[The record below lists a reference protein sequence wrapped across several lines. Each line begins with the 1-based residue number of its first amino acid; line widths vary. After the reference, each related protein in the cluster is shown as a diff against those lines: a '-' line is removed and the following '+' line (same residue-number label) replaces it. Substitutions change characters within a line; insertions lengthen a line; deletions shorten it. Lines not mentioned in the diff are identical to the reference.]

1 MLKSLFI
8 SSFVIIDQ
16 TQVDFE
22 EGMTALTGETGAG
35 KSIIINALEQLCGA
49 RASSS
54 LVRKGCKKAVIEGVF
69 DMNDHIERIL
79 DELNIACD
87 DDLIITKEIMD
98 NGRSTIKINYRT
110 VTNSA
115 LKQIAPCLLDIHS
128 QYQTQEIFNVKNH
141 LKILQSFMN
150 HQDDALLS
158 EYQKYYFEYKKI
170 SQKIKKLEHC
180 EITVSESSTGL
191 WEIKPNKTPLKD
203 FEYTDEII
211 DSLED
216 ELRMMKNYESMHG
229 YMTAFNEA
237 MSERQGA
244 LSQINDALGAL
255 GHMSD
260 SETFSSLYDEFYNEY
275 YSMQDIVDRI
285 ETAFDS
291 IDFDEYRF
299 NELQEELFTIHR
311 LQRKYGYSCDDIY
324 QAQTELKEKLDA
336 SLNRE
341 DVLADLNKQ
350 KDQSYKLAYQV
361 AEKLTALR
369 EEQGNIFVDALEKEL
384 QDLYL
389 PNAKLKI
396 DIKECNLNDT
406 GKDDITFMVSM
417 NKGQAFT
424 PLNET
429 ASGGEIS
436 RLMLAIKTITMS
448 KTDINTLVFD
458 EIDTGVSGKVADAIG
473 QKMHSIALNNQVLC
487 ITHLPQVAIHADHHY
502 AIKKQTQD
510 EETYSSLAV
519 LDEDERIEEIAKMLS
534 GDVIT
539 PEAIENAKRLLQ
551 G

>member
-16 TQVDFE
+16 TTVDFD

-54 LVRKGCKKAVIEGVF
+54 LVRKGSKKAVIEGVF
-69 DMNDHIERIL
+69 DMNDSIQKIL
-79 DELNIACD
+79 DELNIDGD
-87 DDLIITKEIMD
+87 DDLIITKEILD

-115 LKQIAPCLLDIHS
+115 LKQVAPYLLDIHS

-150 HQDDALLS
+150 HQDDSLLS
-158 EYQKYYFEYKKI
+158 EYHKHYFEYKKI
-170 SQKIKKLEHC
+170 SQKIKKLEQ
-180 EITVSESSTGL
+180 EDLSDERIEYYQKQYD
-191 WEIKPNKTPLKD
+191 ELKD

-211 DSLED
+211 DQLEE
-216 ELRMMKNYESMHG
+216 ELRMMKNYESMHK
-229 YMTAFNEA
+229 YMTDFNGA
-237 MSERQGA
+237 MSDKQGA
-244 LSQINDALGAL
+244 LNQINDALSAL
-255 GHMSD
+255 GHMNDTES
-260 SETFSSLYDEFYNEY
+260 FSALYDEFYNQY

-311 LQRKYGYSCDDIY
+311 LQRKYGYSVDDIY

-336 SLNRE
+336 ALNRE

-350 KDQSYKLAYQV
+350 KDQAYHEAYQI
-361 AEKLTALR
+361 ASKLTSLR
-369 EEQGNIFVDALEKEL
+369 EEQGLIFVDALEKEL
-384 QDLYL
+384 KDLYL
-389 PNAKLKI
+389 PDAKLKV
-396 DIKECNLNDT
+396 DIKECSLSDT
-406 GKDDITFMVSM
+406 GKDDITFMASM

-436 RLMLAIKTITMS
+436 RLMLAIKTITMNQNQM
-448 KTDINTLVFD
+448 NTLVFD

-473 QKMHSIALNNQVLC
+473 LKMHSISLNNQVLC

-502 AIKKQTQD
+502 AIKKLSHD
-510 EETYSSLAV
+510 EETYSTLAV
-519 LDEDERIEEIAKMLS
+519 LSEDERIEEIAKMLS
-534 GDVIT
+534 GDVVT
-539 PEAIENAKRLLQ
+539 AEAIDNAKRLLH

>member
-16 TQVDFE
+16 TTVDFD

-54 LVRKGCKKAVIEGVF
+54 LVRKGSKKAVIEGVF
-69 DMNDHIERIL
+69 DMNDSIQKIL
-79 DELNIACD
+79 DELNIDGD
-87 DDLIITKEIMD
+87 DDLIITKEILD

-115 LKQIAPCLLDIHS
+115 LKQVAPYLLDIHS

-150 HQDDALLS
+150 HQDDSLLS
-158 EYQKYYFEYKKI
+158 EYHKHYFEYKKI
-170 SQKIKKLEHC
+170 SQKIKKLEQ
-180 EITVSESSTGL
+180 EDLSDERIEYYQKQYD
-191 WEIKPNKTPLKD
+191 ELKD

-211 DSLED
+211 DQLEE
-216 ELRMMKNYESMHG
+216 ELRMMKNYESMHK
-229 YMTAFNEA
+229 YMTDFNEA
-237 MSERQGA
+237 MSDKQGA
-244 LSQINDALGAL
+244 LNQINDALSAL
-255 GHMSD
+255 GHMNDTES
-260 SETFSSLYDEFYNEY
+260 FSALYDEFYNQY

-285 ETAFDS
+285 GTAFDS

-311 LQRKYGYSCDDIY
+311 LQRKYGYSVDDIY

-336 SLNRE
+336 ALNRE

-350 KDQSYKLAYQV
+350 KDQAYHEAYQI
-361 AEKLTALR
+361 ASKLTSLR
-369 EEQGNIFVDALEKEL
+369 EEQGLIFVDTLEKEL
-384 QDLYL
+384 KDLYL
-389 PNAKLKI
+389 PDAKLKV
-396 DIKECNLNDT
+396 DIKECSLSDT

-436 RLMLAIKTITMS
+436 RLMLGIKTITMNQNQM
-448 KTDINTLVFD
+448 NTLVFD

-473 QKMHSIALNNQVLC
+473 LKMHSISLNNQVLC

-502 AIKKQTQD
+502 AIKKSSHD
-510 EETYSSLAV
+510 EETYSTLAV
-519 LDEDERIEEIAKMLS
+519 LSEDERIEEIAKMLS
-534 GDVIT
+534 GDVVT
-539 PEAIENAKRLLQ
+539 AEAIDNAKRLLH

>member
-16 TQVDFE
+16 TTVDFD

-54 LVRKGCKKAVIEGVF
+54 LVRKGSKKAVIEGVF
-69 DMNDHIERIL
+69 DMNDSIQKLL
-79 DELNIACD
+79 DELNIDGD
-87 DDLIITKEIMD
+87 DDLIITKEILD

-115 LKQIAPCLLDIHS
+115 LKQVAPYLLDIHS

-150 HQDDALLS
+150 HQDDSLLS
-158 EYQKYYFEYKKI
+158 EYHKHYFEYKKI
-170 SQKIKKLEHC
+170 SQKIKKLEQ
-180 EITVSESSTGL
+180 EDLSDERIEYYQKQYD
-191 WEIKPNKTPLKD
+191 ELKD

-211 DSLED
+211 DQLEE
-216 ELRMMKNYESMHG
+216 ELRMMKNYESMHK
-229 YMTAFNEA
+229 YMTDFNEA
-237 MSERQGA
+237 MSDKQGA
-244 LSQINDALGAL
+244 LNQINDALSAL
-255 GHMSD
+255 GHMNDTES
-260 SETFSSLYDEFYNEY
+260 FSALYDEFYNQY

-311 LQRKYGYSCDDIY
+311 LQRKYGYSVDDIY

-336 SLNRE
+336 ALNRE

-350 KDQSYKLAYQV
+350 KDQAYHEAYQI
-361 AEKLTALR
+361 ASKLTSLR
-369 EEQGNIFVDALEKEL
+369 EEQGLIFVDTLEKEL
-384 QDLYL
+384 KDLYL
-389 PNAKLKI
+389 PDAKLKV
-396 DIKECNLNDT
+396 DIKGCSLNDT

-436 RLMLAIKTITMS
+436 RLMLAIKTITMNQNQM
-448 KTDINTLVFD
+448 NTLVFD

-473 QKMHSIALNNQVLC
+473 LKMHSISLNNQVLC

-502 AIKKQTQD
+502 AIKKSSHD
-510 EETYSSLAV
+510 EETYSTLAV
-519 LDEDERIEEIAKMLS
+519 LSEDERIEEIAKMLS
-534 GDVIT
+534 GDVVT
-539 PEAIENAKRLLQ
+539 AEAIDNAKRLLH

>member
-16 TQVDFE
+16 TTVDFD

-54 LVRKGCKKAVIEGVF
+54 LVRKGSKKAVIEGVF
-69 DMNDHIERIL
+69 DMNDSIQKTL
-79 DELNIACD
+79 DELNIDGD
-87 DDLIITKEIMD
+87 DDLIITKEILD

-110 VTNSA
+110 VTNGA
-115 LKQIAPCLLDIHS
+115 LKQVAPYLLDIHS

-150 HQDDALLS
+150 HQDDSLLS
-158 EYQKYYFEYKKI
+158 EYHKHYFEYKKI
-170 SQKIKKLEHC
+170 SQKIKKLEQ
-180 EITVSESSTGL
+180 EDLSDERIEYYQNQYD
-191 WEIKPNKTPLKD
+191 ELKG

-211 DSLED
+211 DQLEE
-216 ELRMMKNYESMHG
+216 ELRMMKNYESMHK
-229 YMTAFNEA
+229 YMTEFDEA
-237 MSERQGA
+237 MSDKQGA
-244 LSQINDALGAL
+244 LNQINDALGAL

-260 SETFSSLYDEFYNEY
+260 TESFNELYDEFYNQY
-275 YSMQDIVDRI
+275 YSMQDLVDRV

-311 LQRKYGYSCDDIY
+311 LQRKYGYSVDDIY
-324 QAQTELKEKLDA
+324 QAQTELKEKLDSA
-336 SLNRE
+336 LNRE
-341 DVLADLNKQ
+341 DVLVDLNKQ
-350 KDQSYKLAYQV
+350 KDQAYKEAYQI
-361 AEKLTALR
+361 ASKLTSLR
-369 EEQGNIFVDALEKEL
+369 EEQGLIFVDTLEKEL
-384 QDLYL
+384 KDLYL
-389 PNAKLKI
+389 PDAKLKV
-396 DIKECNLNDT
+396 DIKECSLNDT

-436 RLMLAIKTITMS
+436 RLMLAIKTITINQNQM
-448 KTDINTLVFD
+448 NTLVFD

-473 QKMHSIALNNQVLC
+473 LKMHSISVNNQVLC

-502 AIKKQTQD
+502 AIKKSSHD
-510 EETYSSLAV
+510 EETYSTLAV
-519 LDEDERIEEIAKMLS
+519 LSEDERIEEIAKMLS
-534 GDVIT
+534 GDVVT
-539 PEAIENAKRLLQ
+539 AEAIDNAKRLLQ
-551 G
+551 R

>member
-16 TQVDFE
+16 TTVDFD

-54 LVRKGCKKAVIEGVF
+54 LVRKGSKKAVIEGVF
-69 DMNDHIERIL
+69 DMNDSIQKIL
-79 DELNIACD
+79 DELNIDGD
-87 DDLIITKEIMD
+87 DDLIITKEILE

-115 LKQIAPCLLDIHS
+115 LKQVAPYLLDIHS

-150 HQDDALLS
+150 HQDDSLLS
-158 EYQKYYFEYKKI
+158 EYHKHYFEYKKI
-170 SQKIKKLEHC
+170 SQKIKKLEQ
-180 EITVSESSTGL
+180 EDLSDERIEYYQKQYD
-191 WEIKPNKTPLKD
+191 ELKD

-211 DSLED
+211 DQLEE
-216 ELRMMKNYESMHG
+216 ELRMMKNYESMHK
-229 YMTAFNEA
+229 YMTDFNGA
-237 MSERQGA
+237 MSDKQGA
-244 LSQINDALGAL
+244 LNQINDALSAL
-255 GHMSD
+255 GHMNDTES
-260 SETFSSLYDEFYNEY
+260 FSALYDEFYNQY

-311 LQRKYGYSCDDIY
+311 LQRKYGYSVDDIY

-336 SLNRE
+336 ALNRE

-350 KDQSYKLAYQV
+350 KDQAYHEAYQI
-361 AEKLTALR
+361 ASKLTSLR
-369 EEQGNIFVDALEKEL
+369 EEQGLIFVDALEKEL
-384 QDLYL
+384 KDLYL
-389 PNAKLKI
+389 PDAKLKV
-396 DIKECNLNDT
+396 DIKECSLSDT

-436 RLMLAIKTITMS
+436 RLMLAIKTITMNQNQM
-448 KTDINTLVFD
+448 NTLVFD

-473 QKMHSIALNNQVLC
+473 LKMHSISLNNQVLC

-502 AIKKQTQD
+502 AIKKLSHD
-510 EETYSSLAV
+510 EETYSTLAV
-519 LDEDERIEEIAKMLS
+519 LSEDERIEEIAKMLS
-534 GDVIT
+534 GDVVT
-539 PEAIENAKRLLQ
+539 AEAIDNAKRLLH

>member
-16 TQVDFE
+16 TTVDFD

-54 LVRKGCKKAVIEGVF
+54 LVRKGSKKAVIEGVF
-69 DMNDHIERIL
+69 DMNDSIQKIL
-79 DELNIACD
+79 DELNIDGD
-87 DDLIITKEIMD
+87 DDLIITKEILD

-115 LKQIAPCLLDIHS
+115 LKQVAPYLLDIHS

-150 HQDDALLS
+150 HQDGSLLS
-158 EYQKYYFEYKKI
+158 EYHKHYFEYKKI
-170 SQKIKKLEHC
+170 SQKIKKLEQ
-180 EITVSESSTGL
+180 EDLSDERIEYYQKQYD
-191 WEIKPNKTPLKD
+191 ELKD

-211 DSLED
+211 DQLEE
-216 ELRMMKNYESMHG
+216 ELRMMKNYESMHK
-229 YMTAFNEA
+229 YMTDFNEA
-237 MSERQGA
+237 MSNKQGA
-244 LSQINDALGAL
+244 LNQINDALSAL
-255 GHMSD
+255 GHMNDTES
-260 SETFSSLYDEFYNEY
+260 FSALYDEFYNQY

-311 LQRKYGYSCDDIY
+311 LQRKYGYSVDDIY

-336 SLNRE
+336 ALNRE

-350 KDQSYKLAYQV
+350 KDQAYHEAYQI
-361 AEKLTALR
+361 ASKLTSLR
-369 EEQGNIFVDALEKEL
+369 EEQGLIFVDTLEKEL
-384 QDLYL
+384 KDLYL
-389 PNAKLKI
+389 PDAKLKV
-396 DIKECNLNDT
+396 DIQECSLSDT

-436 RLMLAIKTITMS
+436 RLMLAIKTITMNQNQM
-448 KTDINTLVFD
+448 NTLVFD

-473 QKMHSIALNNQVLC
+473 LKMHSISLNNQVLC

-502 AIKKQTQD
+502 AIKKSSHD
-510 EETYSSLAV
+510 EETYSTLAV
-519 LDEDERIEEIAKMLS
+519 LSEDERIEEIAKMLS
-534 GDVIT
+534 GDVVT
-539 PEAIENAKRLLQ
+539 AEAIDNAKRLLH

>member
-16 TQVDFE
+16 TTVDFD

-54 LVRKGCKKAVIEGVF
+54 LVRKGSKKAVIEGVF
-69 DMNDHIERIL
+69 DMNDSIQKIL
-79 DELNIACD
+79 DELNIDGD
-87 DDLIITKEIMD
+87 DDLIITKEILD

-115 LKQIAPCLLDIHS
+115 LKQVAPYLLDIHS

-150 HQDDALLS
+150 HQDDSLLS
-158 EYQKYYFEYKKI
+158 KYHNYYFEYKKI
-170 SQKIKKLEHC
+170 SQKLRKLEQ
-180 EITVSESSTGL
+180 EDLSDERIEYYQKQYD
-191 WEIKPNKTPLKD
+191 ELKD

-211 DSLED
+211 DQLEE
-216 ELRMMKNYESMHG
+216 ELRMMKNYESMHK
-229 YMTAFNEA
+229 YMTEFDEA
-237 MSERQGA
+237 MSDKQGA
-244 LSQINDALGAL
+244 LNQINDALGAL
-255 GHMSD
+255 GHMSNTE
-260 SETFSSLYDEFYNEY
+260 SFNELYDEFYNQY
-275 YSMQDIVDRI
+275 YSMQDLVDRI

-311 LQRKYGYSCDDIY
+311 LQRKYGYSVDDIY

-336 SLNRE
+336 ALNRE

-350 KDQSYKLAYQV
+350 KDQAYHEAYQI
-361 AEKLTALR
+361 ASKLTSLR
-369 EEQGNIFVDALEKEL
+369 EEQGLIFVDTLEKEL
-384 QDLYL
+384 KDLYL
-389 PNAKLKI
+389 PDAKLKV
-396 DIKECNLNDT
+396 DIKECSLSDT

-436 RLMLAIKTITMS
+436 RLMLAIKTITMNQNHM
-448 KTDINTLVFD
+448 NTVVFD

-473 QKMHSIALNNQVLC
+473 LKMHSISLNNQVLC

-502 AIKKQTQD
+502 AIKKSSHD
-510 EETYSSLAV
+510 EETYSTLAV
-519 LDEDERIEEIAKMLS
+519 LNEDERIEEIAKMLS

-539 PEAIENAKRLLQ
+539 PEAIDNAKRLLQ

>member
-16 TQVDFE
+16 TTVDFD

-54 LVRKGCKKAVIEGVF
+54 LVRKGSKKAVIEGVF
-69 DMNDHIERIL
+69 DMNDSIQKVL
-79 DELNIACD
+79 DELNIDGD
-87 DDLIITKEIMD
+87 DDLIITKEILD

-115 LKQIAPCLLDIHS
+115 LKQVAPYLLDIHS

-150 HQDDALLS
+150 HQDDSLLS
-158 EYQKYYFEYKKI
+158 EYHKHYFEYKKI
-170 SQKIKKLEHC
+170 SQKIKKLEQ
-180 EITVSESSTGL
+180 EDLSDERIEYYQKQYD
-191 WEIKPNKTPLKD
+191 ELKD

-211 DSLED
+211 DQLEE
-216 ELRMMKNYESMHG
+216 ELRMMKNYESMHK
-229 YMTAFNEA
+229 YMTDFNEA
-237 MSERQGA
+237 MSDKQGA
-244 LSQINDALGAL
+244 LNQINDALSAL
-255 GHMSD
+255 GHMNDTES
-260 SETFSSLYDEFYNEY
+260 FSALYDEFYNQY

-285 ETAFDS
+285 GTAFDS

-311 LQRKYGYSCDDIY
+311 LQRKYGYSVDDIY

-336 SLNRE
+336 ALNRE

-350 KDQSYKLAYQV
+350 KDQAYHEAYQI
-361 AEKLTALR
+361 ASKLTSLR
-369 EEQGNIFVDALEKEL
+369 EEQGLIFVDTLEKEL
-384 QDLYL
+384 KDLYL
-389 PNAKLKI
+389 PDAKLKV
-396 DIKECNLNDT
+396 DIKECSLSDT
-406 GKDDITFMVSM
+406 GKDDMTFMVSM

-436 RLMLAIKTITMS
+436 RLMLAIKTITMNQNQM
-448 KTDINTLVFD
+448 NTLVFD

-473 QKMHSIALNNQVLC
+473 LKMHSISLNNQVLC

-502 AIKKQTQD
+502 AIKKSSHD
-510 EETYSSLAV
+510 EETYSTLAV
-519 LDEDERIEEIAKMLS
+519 LSEDERIEEIAKMLS
-534 GDVIT
+534 GDVVT
-539 PEAIENAKRLLQ
+539 AEAIDNAKRLLH

>member
-16 TQVDFE
+16 TTVDFD

-54 LVRKGCKKAVIEGVF
+54 LVRKGSKKAVIEGVF
-69 DMNDHIERIL
+69 DMNDSIQKIL
-79 DELNIACD
+79 DELNIDGD
-87 DDLIITKEIMD
+87 DDLIITKEILD

-115 LKQIAPCLLDIHS
+115 LKQVAPYLLDIHS

-150 HQDDALLS
+150 HQDDSLIS
-158 EYQKYYFEYKKI
+158 EYHKHYFEYKKI
-170 SQKIKKLEHC
+170 SQKIKKLEQ
-180 EITVSESSTGL
+180 EDLSDERIEYYQKQYD
-191 WEIKPNKTPLKD
+191 ELKD

-211 DSLED
+211 DQLEE
-216 ELRMMKNYESMHG
+216 ELRMMKNYESMHK
-229 YMTAFNEA
+229 YMTDFNEA
-237 MSERQGA
+237 MSDKQGA
-244 LSQINDALGAL
+244 LNQINDALSAL
-255 GHMSD
+255 GHMNDTES
-260 SETFSSLYDEFYNEY
+260 FSALYDEFYNQY

-285 ETAFDS
+285 GTAFDS

-311 LQRKYGYSCDDIY
+311 LQRKYGYSVDDIY

-336 SLNRE
+336 ALNRE

-350 KDQSYKLAYQV
+350 KDQAYHEAYQI
-361 AEKLTALR
+361 ASKLTSLR
-369 EEQGNIFVDALEKEL
+369 EEQGLIFVDTLEKEL
-384 QDLYL
+384 KDLYL
-389 PNAKLKI
+389 PDAKLKV
-396 DIKECNLNDT
+396 DIKECSLSDT

-436 RLMLAIKTITMS
+436 RLMLAIKTITMNQNQM
-448 KTDINTLVFD
+448 NTLVFD

-473 QKMHSIALNNQVLC
+473 LKMHSISLNNQVLC

-502 AIKKQTQD
+502 AIKKSSHD
-510 EETYSSLAV
+510 EETYSTLAV
-519 LDEDERIEEIAKMLS
+519 LSEDERIEEIAKMLS
-534 GDVIT
+534 GDVVT
-539 PEAIENAKRLLQ
+539 AEAIDNAKRLLH

>member
-16 TQVDFE
+16 TTVDFD

-54 LVRKGCKKAVIEGVF
+54 LVRKGSKKAVIEGVF
-69 DMNDHIERIL
+69 DMNDSIQKIL
-79 DELNIACD
+79 DELNIDGD
-87 DDLIITKEIMD
+87 DDLIITKEILD

-115 LKQIAPCLLDIHS
+115 LKQVAPYLLDIHS

-150 HQDDALLS
+150 HQDDSLLS
-158 EYQKYYFEYKKI
+158 EYHKHYFEYKKI
-170 SQKIKKLEHC
+170 SQKIKKLEQ
-180 EITVSESSTGL
+180 EDLSDERIEYYQKQYD
-191 WEIKPNKTPLKD
+191 ELKD

-211 DSLED
+211 DQLEE
-216 ELRMMKNYESMHG
+216 ELRMMKNYESMHK
-229 YMTAFNEA
+229 YMTDFNGA
-237 MSERQGA
+237 MSDKQGA
-244 LSQINDALGAL
+244 LNQINDALSAL
-255 GHMSD
+255 GHMNDTES
-260 SETFSSLYDEFYNEY
+260 FSALYDEFYNQY

-285 ETAFDS
+285 ETDFDS

-311 LQRKYGYSCDDIY
+311 LQRKYGYSVDDIY

-336 SLNRE
+336 ALNRE

-350 KDQSYKLAYQV
+350 KDQAYHEAYQI
-361 AEKLTALR
+361 ASKLTSLR
-369 EEQGNIFVDALEKEL
+369 EEQGLIFVDALEKEL
-384 QDLYL
+384 KDLYL
-389 PNAKLKI
+389 PDAKLKV
-396 DIKECNLNDT
+396 DIKECSLSDT

-436 RLMLAIKTITMS
+436 RLMLAIKTITMNQNQM
-448 KTDINTLVFD
+448 NTLVFD

-473 QKMHSIALNNQVLC
+473 LKMHSISLNNQVLC

-502 AIKKQTQD
+502 AIKKLSHD
-510 EETYSSLAV
+510 EETYSTLAV
-519 LDEDERIEEIAKMLS
+519 LSEDERIEEIAKMLS
-534 GDVIT
+534 GDVVT
-539 PEAIENAKRLLQ
+539 AEAIDNAKRLLH

>member
-16 TQVDFE
+16 TTVDFD

-35 KSIIINALEQLCGA
+35 KSIIINVLEQLCGA

-54 LVRKGCKKAVIEGVF
+54 LVRKGSKKAVIEGVF
-69 DMNDHIERIL
+69 DMNDSIQKIL
-79 DELNIACD
+79 DELNIDGD
-87 DDLIITKEIMD
+87 DDLIITKEILD

-115 LKQIAPCLLDIHS
+115 LKQVAPYLLDIHS

-150 HQDDALLS
+150 HQDDSLLS
-158 EYQKYYFEYKKI
+158 EYHKHYFEYKKI
-170 SQKIKKLEHC
+170 SQKIKKLEQ
-180 EITVSESSTGL
+180 EDLSDERIEYYQKQYD
-191 WEIKPNKTPLKD
+191 ELKD

-211 DSLED
+211 DQLEE
-216 ELRMMKNYESMHG
+216 ELRMMKNYESMHK
-229 YMTAFNEA
+229 YMTDFNGA
-237 MSERQGA
+237 MSDKQGA
-244 LSQINDALGAL
+244 LNQINDALSAL
-255 GHMSD
+255 GHMNDTES
-260 SETFSSLYDEFYNEY
+260 FSALYDEFYNQY

-311 LQRKYGYSCDDIY
+311 LQRKYGYSVDDIY

-336 SLNRE
+336 ALNRE

-350 KDQSYKLAYQV
+350 KDQAYHEAYQI
-361 AEKLTALR
+361 ASKLTSLR
-369 EEQGNIFVDALEKEL
+369 EEQGLIFVDALEKEL
-384 QDLYL
+384 KDLYL
-389 PNAKLKI
+389 PDAKLKV
-396 DIKECNLNDT
+396 DIKECSLSDT

-436 RLMLAIKTITMS
+436 RLMLAIKTITMNQNQM
-448 KTDINTLVFD
+448 NTLVFD

-473 QKMHSIALNNQVLC
+473 LKMHSISLNNQVLC

-502 AIKKQTQD
+502 AIKKLSHD
-510 EETYSSLAV
+510 EETYSTLAV
-519 LDEDERIEEIAKMLS
+519 LSEDERIEEIAKMLS
-534 GDVIT
+534 GDVVT
-539 PEAIENAKRLLQ
+539 AEAIDNAKRLLH

>member
-16 TQVDFE
+16 TTVDFD

-54 LVRKGCKKAVIEGVF
+54 LVRKGSKKAVIEGVF
-69 DMNDHIERIL
+69 DMNDSIQKIL
-79 DELNIACD
+79 DELNIDGD
-87 DDLIITKEIMD
+87 DDLIITKEILD

-115 LKQIAPCLLDIHS
+115 LKQVAPYLLDIHS

-150 HQDDALLS
+150 HQDDSLLS
-158 EYQKYYFEYKKI
+158 EYHKHYFEYKKI
-170 SQKIKKLEHC
+170 SQKIKKLEQ
-180 EITVSESSTGL
+180 EDLSDERIEYYQKQYD
-191 WEIKPNKTPLKD
+191 ELKD

-211 DSLED
+211 DQLEE
-216 ELRMMKNYESMHG
+216 ELRMMKNYESMHK
-229 YMTAFNEA
+229 YMTDFNGA
-237 MSERQGA
+237 MSDKQGA
-244 LSQINDALGAL
+244 LNQINDALSAL
-255 GHMSD
+255 GHMNDTES
-260 SETFSSLYDEFYNEY
+260 FSALYDEFYNQY

-311 LQRKYGYSCDDIY
+311 LQRKYGYSVDDIY

-336 SLNRE
+336 ALNRE

-350 KDQSYKLAYQV
+350 KDQAYHEAYQI
-361 AEKLTALR
+361 ASKLTSLR
-369 EEQGNIFVDALEKEL
+369 EEQGLIFVDALEKEL
-384 QDLYL
+384 KDLYL
-389 PNAKLKI
+389 PDAKLKV
-396 DIKECNLNDT
+396 DIKECSLNDT

-436 RLMLAIKTITMS
+436 RLMLAIKTITMNQNQM
-448 KTDINTLVFD
+448 NTLVFD

-473 QKMHSIALNNQVLC
+473 LKMHSISLNNQVLC

-502 AIKKQTQD
+502 AIKKLSHD
-510 EETYSSLAV
+510 EETYSTLAV
-519 LDEDERIEEIAKMLS
+519 LSEDERIEEIAKMLS
-534 GDVIT
+534 GDVVT
-539 PEAIENAKRLLQ
+539 AEAIDNAKRLLH

>member
-16 TQVDFE
+16 TTVDFD

-54 LVRKGCKKAVIEGVF
+54 LVRKGSKKAVIEGVF
-69 DMNDHIERIL
+69 DMNDSIQKIL
-79 DELNIACD
+79 DELNIDGD
-87 DDLIITKEIMD
+87 DDLIITKEILD

-115 LKQIAPCLLDIHS
+115 LKQVAPYLLDIHS

-150 HQDDALLS
+150 HQDDSLLS
-158 EYQKYYFEYKKI
+158 EYHKHYFEYKKI
-170 SQKIKKLEHC
+170 SQKIKKLEQ
-180 EITVSESSTGL
+180 EDLSDERIEYYQKQYD
-191 WEIKPNKTPLKD
+191 ELKD

-211 DSLED
+211 DQLEE
-216 ELRMMKNYESMHG
+216 ELRMMKNYESMHK
-229 YMTAFNEA
+229 YMTDFNGA
-237 MSERQGA
+237 MSDKQGA
-244 LSQINDALGAL
+244 LNQINDALSAL
-255 GHMSD
+255 GHMNDTES
-260 SETFSSLYDEFYNEY
+260 FSALYDEFYNQY

-311 LQRKYGYSCDDIY
+311 LQRKYGYSVDDIY

-336 SLNRE
+336 ALNRE

-350 KDQSYKLAYQV
+350 KDQAYHEAYQI
-361 AEKLTALR
+361 ASKLTSLR
-369 EEQGNIFVDALEKEL
+369 EEQGLIFVDALEKEL
-384 QDLYL
+384 KDLYL
-389 PNAKLKI
+389 PDAKLKV
-396 DIKECNLNDT
+396 DIKECSLSDT

-436 RLMLAIKTITMS
+436 RLMLAIKTITMNQNQM
-448 KTDINTLVFD
+448 NTFVFD

-473 QKMHSIALNNQVLC
+473 LKMHSISLNNQVLC

-502 AIKKQTQD
+502 AIKKLSHD
-510 EETYSSLAV
+510 EETYSTLAV
-519 LDEDERIEEIAKMLS
+519 LSEDERIEEIAKMLS
-534 GDVIT
+534 GDVVT
-539 PEAIENAKRLLQ
+539 AEAIDNAKRLLH

>member
-16 TQVDFE
+16 TTVDFD

-54 LVRKGCKKAVIEGVF
+54 LVRKGSKKAVIEGVF
-69 DMNDHIERIL
+69 DMNDSIQKIL
-79 DELNIACD
+79 DELNIDGD
-87 DDLIITKEIMD
+87 DDLIITKEILD

-115 LKQIAPCLLDIHS
+115 LKQEAPYLLDIHS

-150 HQDDALLS
+150 HQDDSLLS
-158 EYQKYYFEYKKI
+158 EYHKHYFEYKKI
-170 SQKIKKLEHC
+170 SQKIKKLEQ
-180 EITVSESSTGL
+180 EDLSDERIEYYQKQYD
-191 WEIKPNKTPLKD
+191 ELKD

-211 DSLED
+211 DQLEE
-216 ELRMMKNYESMHG
+216 ELRMMKNYESMHK
-229 YMTAFNEA
+229 YMTDFNEA
-237 MSERQGA
+237 MSDKQGA
-244 LSQINDALGAL
+244 LNQINDALSAL
-255 GHMSD
+255 GHMNDTES
-260 SETFSSLYDEFYNEY
+260 FSALYDEFYNQY

-285 ETAFDS
+285 GTAFDS

-311 LQRKYGYSCDDIY
+311 LQRKYGYSVDDIY

-336 SLNRE
+336 ALNRE

-350 KDQSYKLAYQV
+350 KDQAYHEAYQI
-361 AEKLTALR
+361 ASKLTSLR
-369 EEQGNIFVDALEKEL
+369 EEQGLIFVDTLEKEL
-384 QDLYL
+384 KDLYL
-389 PNAKLKI
+389 PDAKLKV
-396 DIKECNLNDT
+396 DIKECSLSDT

-436 RLMLAIKTITMS
+436 RLMLAIKTITMNQNQM
-448 KTDINTLVFD
+448 NTLVFD

-473 QKMHSIALNNQVLC
+473 LKMHSISLNNQVLC

-502 AIKKQTQD
+502 AIKKSSHD
-510 EETYSSLAV
+510 EETYSTLAV
-519 LDEDERIEEIAKMLS
+519 LSEDERIEEIAKMLS
-534 GDVIT
+534 GDVVT
-539 PEAIENAKRLLQ
+539 AEAIDNAKRLLH

>member
-16 TQVDFE
+16 TTVDFD

-54 LVRKGCKKAVIEGVF
+54 LVRKGSKKAVIEGVF
-69 DMNDHIERIL
+69 DMNDSIQKIL
-79 DELNIACD
+79 DELNIDGD
-87 DDLIITKEIMD
+87 DDLIITKEILD

-115 LKQIAPCLLDIHS
+115 LKQVAPYLLDIHS

-150 HQDDALLS
+150 HQDDSLLS
-158 EYQKYYFEYKKI
+158 EYHKHYFEYKKI
-170 SQKIKKLEHC
+170 SQKIKKLEQ
-180 EITVSESSTGL
+180 EDLSDERIEYYQKQYD
-191 WEIKPNKTPLKD
+191 ELKD

-211 DSLED
+211 DQLEE
-216 ELRMMKNYESMHG
+216 ELRMMKNYESMHK
-229 YMTAFNEA
+229 YMTDFNGA
-237 MSERQGA
+237 MSDKQGA
-244 LSQINDALGAL
+244 LNQINDALSAL
-255 GHMSD
+255 GHMNDTES
-260 SETFSSLYDEFYNEY
+260 FSALYDEFYNQY

-311 LQRKYGYSCDDIY
+311 LQRKYGYSVDDIY

-336 SLNRE
+336 ALNRE

-350 KDQSYKLAYQV
+350 KDQAYHEVYQI
-361 AEKLTALR
+361 ASKLTSLR
-369 EEQGNIFVDALEKEL
+369 EEQGLIFVDALEKEL
-384 QDLYL
+384 KDLYL
-389 PNAKLKI
+389 PDAKLKV
-396 DIKECNLNDT
+396 DIKECSLSDT

-436 RLMLAIKTITMS
+436 RLMLAIKTITMNQNQM
-448 KTDINTLVFD
+448 NTLVFD

-473 QKMHSIALNNQVLC
+473 LKMHSISLNNQVLC

-502 AIKKQTQD
+502 AIKKLSHD
-510 EETYSSLAV
+510 EETYSTLAV
-519 LDEDERIEEIAKMLS
+519 LSEDERIEEIAKMLS
-534 GDVIT
+534 GDVVT
-539 PEAIENAKRLLQ
+539 AEAIDNAKRLLH

>member
-8 SSFVIIDQ
+8 SSFVIVDQ
-16 TQVDFE
+16 TTVDFD

-54 LVRKGCKKAVIEGVF
+54 LVRKGSKKAVIEGVF
-69 DMNDHIERIL
+69 DLNDSIQKIL
-79 DELNIACD
+79 DELNIDGD
-87 DDLIITKEIMD
+87 DDLIITKEILD

-115 LKQIAPCLLDIHS
+115 LKQVAPYLLDIHS

-150 HQDDALLS
+150 HQDDSLLS
-158 EYQKYYFEYKKI
+158 EYHKHYFEYKKI
-170 SQKIKKLEHC
+170 SQKIKKLEQ
-180 EITVSESSTGL
+180 EDLSDERIEYYQKQYD
-191 WEIKPNKTPLKD
+191 ELKD

-211 DSLED
+211 DQLEE
-216 ELRMMKNYESMHG
+216 ELRMMKNYESMHK
-229 YMTAFNEA
+229 YMTDFNGA
-237 MSERQGA
+237 MSDKQGA
-244 LSQINDALGAL
+244 LNQINDALSAL
-255 GHMSD
+255 GHMNDTES
-260 SETFSSLYDEFYNEY
+260 FSALYDEFYNQY

-311 LQRKYGYSCDDIY
+311 LQRKYGYSVDDIY

-336 SLNRE
+336 ALNRE

-350 KDQSYKLAYQV
+350 KDQAYHEAYQI
-361 AEKLTALR
+361 ASKLTSLR
-369 EEQGNIFVDALEKEL
+369 EEQGLIFVDALEKEL
-384 QDLYL
+384 KDLYL
-389 PNAKLKI
+389 PDAKLKV
-396 DIKECNLNDT
+396 DIKECSLSDT

-436 RLMLAIKTITMS
+436 RLMLAIKTITMNQNQM
-448 KTDINTLVFD
+448 NTLVFD

-473 QKMHSIALNNQVLC
+473 LKMHSISLNNQVLC

-502 AIKKQTQD
+502 AIKKLSHD
-510 EETYSSLAV
+510 EETYSTLAV
-519 LDEDERIEEIAKMLS
+519 LSEDERIEEIAKMLS
-534 GDVIT
+534 GDVVT
-539 PEAIENAKRLLQ
+539 AEAIDNAKRLLH

>member
-16 TQVDFE
+16 TTVDFD

-54 LVRKGCKKAVIEGVF
+54 LVRKGSKKAVIEGVF
-69 DMNDHIERIL
+69 DMNDSIQKIL
-79 DELNIACD
+79 DELNIDGD
-87 DDLIITKEIMD
+87 DDLIITKEILD

-115 LKQIAPCLLDIHS
+115 LKQVASYLLDIHS

-150 HQDDALLS
+150 HQDDSLLS
-158 EYQKYYFEYKKI
+158 EYHNYYFEYKKS
-170 SQKIKKLEHC
+170 SQKLRKLEQ
-180 EITVSESSTGL
+180 EDLSDERIEYYQKQYD
-191 WEIKPNKTPLKD
+191 ELKD

-211 DSLED
+211 DQLEE
-216 ELRMMKNYESMHG
+216 ELRMMKNYESMHK
-229 YMTAFNEA
+229 YMTEFDEA
-237 MSERQGA
+237 MSDKQGA
-244 LSQINDALGAL
+244 LNQINDALGAL
-255 GHMSD
+255 GHMSNTE
-260 SETFSSLYDEFYNEY
+260 SFNELYDEFYNQY
-275 YSMQDIVDRI
+275 YSMQDLVDRI

-311 LQRKYGYSCDDIY
+311 LQRKYGYSVDDIY

-336 SLNRE
+336 ALNRE

-350 KDQSYKLAYQV
+350 KDQAYHEAYQI
-361 AEKLTALR
+361 ASKLTSLR
-369 EEQGNIFVDALEKEL
+369 EEQGLIFVDTLEKEL
-384 QDLYL
+384 KDLYL
-389 PNAKLKI
+389 PDAKLKV
-396 DIKECNLNDT
+396 DIKECSLSDT

-436 RLMLAIKTITMS
+436 RLMLAIKTITMNQNHM
-448 KTDINTLVFD
+448 NTVVFD

-473 QKMHSIALNNQVLC
+473 LKMHSISLNNQVLC

-502 AIKKQTQD
+502 AIKKSSHD
-510 EETYSSLAV
+510 EETYSTLAV
-519 LDEDERIEEIAKMLS
+519 LNEDERIEEIAKMLS

-539 PEAIENAKRLLQ
+539 PEAIDNAKRLLQ

>member
-16 TQVDFE
+16 TTVDFD

-54 LVRKGCKKAVIEGVF
+54 LVRKGSKKAVIEGVF
-69 DMNDHIERIL
+69 DMNDSIQKIL
-79 DELNIACD
+79 DELNIDGD
-87 DDLIITKEIMD
+87 DDLIITKEILD

-115 LKQIAPCLLDIHS
+115 LKQVAPYLLDIHS

-150 HQDDALLS
+150 HQDDSLLS
-158 EYQKYYFEYKKI
+158 EYHKHYFEYKKI
-170 SQKIKKLEHC
+170 SQKIKKLEQ
-180 EITVSESSTGL
+180 EDLSDERIEYYQKQYD
-191 WEIKPNKTPLKD
+191 ELKD

-211 DSLED
+211 DQLEE
-216 ELRMMKNYESMHG
+216 ELRMMKNYESMHK
-229 YMTAFNEA
+229 YMTDFNEA
-237 MSERQGA
+237 MSDKQGA
-244 LSQINDALGAL
+244 LNQINDALSAL
-255 GHMSD
+255 GHMNDTES
-260 SETFSSLYDEFYNEY
+260 FSALYDEFYNQY

-285 ETAFDS
+285 GTAFDS

-311 LQRKYGYSCDDIY
+311 LQRKYGYSVDDIY

-336 SLNRE
+336 ALNRE

-350 KDQSYKLAYQV
+350 KDQAYHEAYQI
-361 AEKLTALR
+361 ASKLTSLR
-369 EEQGNIFVDALEKEL
+369 EEQGLIFVDTLEKEL
-384 QDLYL
+384 KDLYL
-389 PNAKLKI
+389 PDAKLKV
-396 DIKECNLNDT
+396 DIKECSLSDT

-436 RLMLAIKTITMS
+436 RLMLAIKIITMNQNQM
-448 KTDINTLVFD
+448 NTLVFD

-473 QKMHSIALNNQVLC
+473 LKMHSISLNNQVLC

-502 AIKKQTQD
+502 AIKKSSHD
-510 EETYSSLAV
+510 EETYSTLAV
-519 LDEDERIEEIAKMLS
+519 LSEDERIEEIAKMLS
-534 GDVIT
+534 GDVVT
-539 PEAIENAKRLLQ
+539 AEAIDNAKRLLH

>member
-16 TQVDFE
+16 TTVDFD

-54 LVRKGCKKAVIEGVF
+54 LVRKGSKKAVIEGVF
-69 DMNDHIERIL
+69 DMNDSIQKIL
-79 DELNIACD
+79 DELNIDGD
-87 DDLIITKEIMD
+87 DDLIITKEILD

-115 LKQIAPCLLDIHS
+115 LKQVAPYLLDIHS

-150 HQDDALLS
+150 HQDDSLLS
-158 EYQKYYFEYKKI
+158 EYHKHYFEYKKI
-170 SQKIKKLEHC
+170 SQKIKKLEQ
-180 EITVSESSTGL
+180 EDLSDERIEYYQKQYD
-191 WEIKPNKTPLKD
+191 ELKD

-211 DSLED
+211 DQLEE
-216 ELRMMKNYESMHG
+216 ELRMMKNYESMHK
-229 YMTAFNEA
+229 YMTDFNGA
-237 MSERQGA
+237 MSDKQGA
-244 LSQINDALGAL
+244 LNQINDALSAL
-255 GHMSD
+255 GHMNDTES
-260 SETFSSLYDEFYNEY
+260 FSALYDEFYNQY

-311 LQRKYGYSCDDIY
+311 LQRKYGYSVDDIY

-336 SLNRE
+336 ALNRE

-350 KDQSYKLAYQV
+350 KDQAYHEAYQI
-361 AEKLTALR
+361 ASKLTSLR
-369 EEQGNIFVDALEKEL
+369 EEQGLIFVDALEKEL
-384 QDLYL
+384 KDLYL
-389 PNAKLKI
+389 PDAKLKV
-396 DIKECNLNDT
+396 DIKECSLSDT

-436 RLMLAIKTITMS
+436 RLMLAVKTITMNQNQM
-448 KTDINTLVFD
+448 NTLVFD

-473 QKMHSIALNNQVLC
+473 LKMHSISLNNQVLC

-502 AIKKQTQD
+502 AIKKLSHD
-510 EETYSSLAV
+510 EETYSTLAV
-519 LDEDERIEEIAKMLS
+519 LSEDERIEEIAKMLS
-534 GDVIT
+534 GDVVT
-539 PEAIENAKRLLQ
+539 AEAIDNAKRLLH

>member
-16 TQVDFE
+16 TTVDFD

-54 LVRKGCKKAVIEGVF
+54 LVRKGSKKAVIEGVF
-69 DMNDHIERIL
+69 DMNDSIQKVL
-79 DELNIACD
+79 DELNIDGD
-87 DDLIITKEIMD
+87 DDLIITKEILD

-115 LKQIAPCLLDIHS
+115 LKQVAPYLLDIHS

-150 HQDDALLS
+150 HQDDSLLS
-158 EYQKYYFEYKKI
+158 EYHKHYFEYKKI
-170 SQKIKKLEHC
+170 SQKIKKLEQ
-180 EITVSESSTGL
+180 EDLSDERIEYYQKQYD
-191 WEIKPNKTPLKD
+191 ELKD

-211 DSLED
+211 DQLEE
-216 ELRMMKNYESMHG
+216 ELRMMKNYESMHK
-229 YMTAFNEA
+229 YMTDFNEA
-237 MSERQGA
+237 MSDKQGA
-244 LSQINDALGAL
+244 LNQINDALSAL
-255 GHMSD
+255 GHMNDTES
-260 SETFSSLYDEFYNEY
+260 FSALYDEFYNQY
-275 YSMQDIVDRI
+275 YSMQDIVDCI

-311 LQRKYGYSCDDIY
+311 LQRKYGYSVDDIY

-336 SLNRE
+336 TLNRE

-350 KDQSYKLAYQV
+350 KDQAYHEAYQI
-361 AEKLTALR
+361 ASKLTSLR
-369 EEQGNIFVDALEKEL
+369 EEQGLIFVDTLEKEL
-384 QDLYL
+384 KDLYL
-389 PNAKLKI
+389 PDAKLKV
-396 DIKECNLNDT
+396 DIKECSLSDT

-436 RLMLAIKTITMS
+436 RLMLAIKTITMNQNQM
-448 KTDINTLVFD
+448 NTLVFD

-473 QKMHSIALNNQVLC
+473 LKMHSISLNNQVLC

-502 AIKKQTQD
+502 AIKKSSHD
-510 EETYSSLAV
+510 EETYSTLAV
-519 LDEDERIEEIAKMLS
+519 LSEDERIEEIAKMLS
-534 GDVIT
+534 GDVVT
-539 PEAIENAKRLLQ
+539 AEAIDNAKRLLH

>member
-16 TQVDFE
+16 TTVDFD

-54 LVRKGCKKAVIEGVF
+54 LVRKGSKKAVIEGVF
-69 DMNDHIERIL
+69 DMNDSIQKVL
-79 DELNIACD
+79 DELNIDGD
-87 DDLIITKEIMD
+87 DDLIITKEILD

-115 LKQIAPCLLDIHS
+115 LKQVAPYLLDIHS

-150 HQDDALLS
+150 HQDDSLLS
-158 EYQKYYFEYKKI
+158 EYHKHYFEYKKI
-170 SQKIKKLEHC
+170 SQKIKKLEQ
-180 EITVSESSTGL
+180 EDLSDERIEYYQKQYD
-191 WEIKPNKTPLKD
+191 ELKD

-211 DSLED
+211 DQLEE
-216 ELRMMKNYESMHG
+216 ELRMMKNYESMLK
-229 YMTAFNEA
+229 YMTDFNEA
-237 MSERQGA
+237 MSDKQGA
-244 LSQINDALGAL
+244 LNQINDALSAL
-255 GHMSD
+255 GHMNDTES
-260 SETFSSLYDEFYNEY
+260 FSALYDEFYNQY

-311 LQRKYGYSCDDIY
+311 LQRKYGYSVDDIY

-336 SLNRE
+336 ALNRE

-350 KDQSYKLAYQV
+350 KDQAYHEAYQI
-361 AEKLTALR
+361 ASKLTSLR
-369 EEQGNIFVDALEKEL
+369 EEQGLIFVDTLEKEL
-384 QDLYL
+384 KDLYL
-389 PNAKLKI
+389 PDAKLKV
-396 DIKECNLNDT
+396 DIKECSLSDT

-436 RLMLAIKTITMS
+436 RLMLAIKTITMNQNQM
-448 KTDINTLVFD
+448 NTLVFD

-473 QKMHSIALNNQVLC
+473 LKMHSISLNNQVLC

-502 AIKKQTQD
+502 AIKKSSHD
-510 EETYSSLAV
+510 EETYSTLAV
-519 LDEDERIEEIAKMLS
+519 LSEDERIEEIAKMLS
-534 GDVIT
+534 GDVVT
-539 PEAIENAKRLLQ
+539 AEAIDNAKRLLH

>member
-16 TQVDFE
+16 TTVDFE

-54 LVRKGCKKAVIEGVF
+54 LVRKGSKKAVIEGVF
-69 DMNDHIERIL
+69 DMNDSIQTIL
-79 DELNIACD
+79 DELNIVAD
-87 DDLIITKEIMD
+87 DDLVITKEIMD

-115 LKQIAPCLLDIHS
+115 LKQVAPCLLDIHS

-150 HQDDALLS
+150 HQDDSLLS
-158 EYQKYYFEYKKI
+158 EYQKHYFEYKKI
-170 SQKIKKLEHC
+170 SQKIKKLEQ
-180 EITVSESSTGL
+180 EDLSDERIEFYQKQYD
-191 WEIKPNKTPLKD
+191 ELKD
-203 FEYTDEII
+203 FEYTDEMI
-211 DSLED
+211 DDLEE
-216 ELRMMKNYESMHG
+216 ELKMMKNYESMHG
-229 YMTAFNEA
+229 YMNTFNEA

-244 LSQINDALGAL
+244 LSQINEAIGAL

-260 SETFSSLYDEFYNEY
+260 NETFSSLYDEFYNQY
-275 YSMQDIVDRI
+275 YSMQDVVDRI

-311 LQRKYGYSCDDIY
+311 LQRKYGYSVDDIY
-324 QAQTELKEKLDA
+324 QAQTELKEKLEA

-341 DVLADLNKQ
+341 DVLAGLNKQ
-350 KDQSYKLAYQV
+350 KEESYQDAYKV
-361 AEKLTALR
+361 AQKLTALR
-369 EEQGNIFVDALEKEL
+369 EEQGLLFVETLEKEL
-384 QDLYL
+384 KDLYL
-389 PNAKLKI
+389 PDAKLKV
-396 DIKECNLNDT
+396 DIRECNLNDT

-436 RLMLAIKTITMS
+436 RLMLGIKTITMNQ
-448 KTDINTLVFD
+448 IQMNTLVFD

-473 QKMHSIALNNQVLC
+473 QKMHSISLNNQVLC

-502 AIKKQTQD
+502 AIKKSTKDD
-510 EETYSSLAV
+510 ETFSTLAV
-519 LDEDERIEEIAKMLS
+519 LSEDERIEEIAKMLS

-539 PEAIENAKRLLQ
+539 PEAIDNAKRLLQ

>member
-16 TQVDFE
+16 TTVDFD

-54 LVRKGCKKAVIEGVF
+54 LVRKGSKKAVIEGVF
-69 DMNDHIERIL
+69 DMNDSIQKIL
-79 DELNIACD
+79 DELNIDGD
-87 DDLIITKEIMD
+87 DDLIITKEILD

-115 LKQIAPCLLDIHS
+115 LKQVAPYLLDIHS

-150 HQDDALLS
+150 HQDGSLLS
-158 EYQKYYFEYKKI
+158 EYHKHYFEYKKI
-170 SQKIKKLEHC
+170 SQKIKKLEQ
-180 EITVSESSTGL
+180 EDLSDERIEYYQKQYD
-191 WEIKPNKTPLKD
+191 ELKD

-211 DSLED
+211 DQLEE
-216 ELRMMKNYESMHG
+216 ELRMMKNYESMHK
-229 YMTAFNEA
+229 YMTDFNEA
-237 MSERQGA
+237 MSDKQGA
-244 LSQINDALGAL
+244 LNQINDALSAL
-255 GHMSD
+255 GHMNDTES
-260 SETFSSLYDEFYNEY
+260 FSALYDEFYNQY

-311 LQRKYGYSCDDIY
+311 LQRKYGYSVDDIY

-336 SLNRE
+336 ALNRE

-350 KDQSYKLAYQV
+350 KDQAYHEAYQI
-361 AEKLTALR
+361 ASKLTSLR
-369 EEQGNIFVDALEKEL
+369 EEQGLIFVDTLEKQL
-384 QDLYL
+384 KDLYL
-389 PNAKLKI
+389 SDAKLKV
-396 DIKECNLNDT
+396 DIKECSLSDT

-436 RLMLAIKTITMS
+436 RLMLGIKTITMNQNQM
-448 KTDINTLVFD
+448 NTLVFD

-473 QKMHSIALNNQVLC
+473 LKMHSISLNNQVLC

-502 AIKKQTQD
+502 AIKKSSHD
-510 EETYSSLAV
+510 EETYSTLAV
-519 LDEDERIEEIAKMLS
+519 LSEDERIEEIAKMLS
-534 GDVIT
+534 GDVVT
-539 PEAIENAKRLLQ
+539 AEAIDNAKRLLH

>member
-16 TQVDFE
+16 TTVDFD

-54 LVRKGCKKAVIEGVF
+54 LVRKGSKKAVIEGVF
-69 DMNDHIERIL
+69 DMNDSIQKIL
-79 DELNIACD
+79 DELNIDGD
-87 DDLIITKEIMD
+87 DDLIITKEILD

-115 LKQIAPCLLDIHS
+115 LKQVAPYLLDIHS

-150 HQDDALLS
+150 HQDDSLLS
-158 EYQKYYFEYKKI
+158 EYHKHYFEYKKI
-170 SQKIKKLEHC
+170 SQKIKKLEQ
-180 EITVSESSTGL
+180 EDLSDERIEYYQKQYD
-191 WEIKPNKTPLKD
+191 ELKD

-211 DSLED
+211 DQLEE
-216 ELRMMKNYESMHG
+216 ELRMMKNYESMHK
-229 YMTAFNEA
+229 YMTDFNEA
-237 MSERQGA
+237 MSDKQGA
-244 LSQINDALGAL
+244 LNQINDALSAL
-255 GHMSD
+255 GHMNDTES
-260 SETFSSLYDEFYNEY
+260 FSALYDEFYNQY

-285 ETAFDS
+285 GTAFDS

-311 LQRKYGYSCDDIY
+311 LQRKYGYSVDDIY

-336 SLNRE
+336 ALNRE

-350 KDQSYKLAYQV
+350 KDQAYHEAYQI
-361 AEKLTALR
+361 ASKLTSLR
-369 EEQGNIFVDALEKEL
+369 EEQGLIFVDTLEKEL
-384 QDLYL
+384 KDLYL
-389 PNAKLKI
+389 PDAKLKV
-396 DIKECNLNDT
+396 DIKECSLSDT

-436 RLMLAIKTITMS
+436 RLMLAIKTITMNQ
-448 KTDINTLVFD
+448 KQMNTLVFD

-473 QKMHSIALNNQVLC
+473 LKMHSISLNNQVLC

-502 AIKKQTQD
+502 AIKKSSHD
-510 EETYSSLAV
+510 EETYSTLAV
-519 LDEDERIEEIAKMLS
+519 LSEDERIEEIAKMLS
-534 GDVIT
+534 GDVVT
-539 PEAIENAKRLLQ
+539 AEAIDNAKRLLH

>member
-16 TQVDFE
+16 TTVDFD

-54 LVRKGCKKAVIEGVF
+54 LVRKGSKKAVIEGVF
-69 DMNDHIERIL
+69 DMNDSIQKIL
-79 DELNIACD
+79 NELNIDGD
-87 DDLIITKEIMD
+87 DDLIITKEILD

-110 VTNSA
+110 VTSSA
-115 LKQIAPCLLDIHS
+115 LKQVAPYLLDIHS

-150 HQDDALLS
+150 HQDDSLLS
-158 EYQKYYFEYKKI
+158 EYHKHYFEYKKI
-170 SQKIKKLEHC
+170 SQKIKKLEQ
-180 EITVSESSTGL
+180 EDLSDERIEYYQKQYD
-191 WEIKPNKTPLKD
+191 ELKD

-211 DSLED
+211 DQLEE
-216 ELRMMKNYESMHG
+216 ELRMMKNYESMHK
-229 YMTAFNEA
+229 YMTDFNEA
-237 MSERQGA
+237 MSDKQGA
-244 LSQINDALGAL
+244 LNQINDALSAL
-255 GHMSD
+255 GHMNDTES
-260 SETFSSLYDEFYNEY
+260 FSALYDEFYNQY
-275 YSMQDIVDRI
+275 YSMQDIVDCI

-311 LQRKYGYSCDDIY
+311 LQRKYGYSVDDIY

-336 SLNRE
+336 ALNRE

-350 KDQSYKLAYQV
+350 KDQAYHEAYQI
-361 AEKLTALR
+361 ASKLTSLR
-369 EEQGNIFVDALEKEL
+369 EEQGLIFVDTLEKEL
-384 QDLYL
+384 KDLYL
-389 PNAKLKI
+389 PDAKLKV
-396 DIKECNLNDT
+396 DIKECSLSDT

-436 RLMLAIKTITMS
+436 RLMLAIKTITMNQNQM
-448 KTDINTLVFD
+448 NTLVFD

-473 QKMHSIALNNQVLC
+473 LKMHSISLNNQVLC

-502 AIKKQTQD
+502 AIKKSSHD
-510 EETYSSLAV
+510 EETYSTLAV
-519 LDEDERIEEIAKMLS
+519 LSEDERIEEIAKMLS
-534 GDVIT
+534 GDVVT
-539 PEAIENAKRLLQ
+539 AEAIDNAKRLLH

>member
-16 TQVDFE
+16 TTVDFD

-54 LVRKGCKKAVIEGVF
+54 LVRKGSKKAVIEGVF
-69 DMNDHIERIL
+69 DMNDSIQKIL
-79 DELNIACD
+79 DELNIDGD
-87 DDLIITKEIMD
+87 DDLIITKEILD

-115 LKQIAPCLLDIHS
+115 LKQVAPYLLDIHS

-150 HQDDALLS
+150 HQDDSLLS
-158 EYQKYYFEYKKI
+158 EYHKHYFEYKKI
-170 SQKIKKLEHC
+170 SQKIKKLEQ
-180 EITVSESSTGL
+180 EDLSDERIEYYQKQYD
-191 WEIKPNKTPLKD
+191 ELKD

-211 DSLED
+211 GQLEE
-216 ELRMMKNYESMHG
+216 ELRMMKNYESMHK
-229 YMTAFNEA
+229 YMTDFNEA
-237 MSERQGA
+237 MSDKQGA
-244 LSQINDALGAL
+244 LNQINDALSAL
-255 GHMSD
+255 GHMNDTES
-260 SETFSSLYDEFYNEY
+260 FSALYDEFYNQY

-285 ETAFDS
+285 GTAFDS

-311 LQRKYGYSCDDIY
+311 LQRKYGYSVDDIY

-336 SLNRE
+336 ALNRE

-350 KDQSYKLAYQV
+350 KDQAYHEAYQI
-361 AEKLTALR
+361 ASKLTSLR
-369 EEQGNIFVDALEKEL
+369 EEQGLIFVDTLEKEL
-384 QDLYL
+384 KDLYL
-389 PNAKLKI
+389 PDAKLKV
-396 DIKECNLNDT
+396 DIKECSLSDT

-436 RLMLAIKTITMS
+436 RLMLAIKTITMNQNQM
-448 KTDINTLVFD
+448 NTLVFD

-473 QKMHSIALNNQVLC
+473 LKMHSISLNNQVLC

-502 AIKKQTQD
+502 AIKKSSHD
-510 EETYSSLAV
+510 EETYSTLAV
-519 LDEDERIEEIAKMLS
+519 LSEDERIEEIAKMLS
-534 GDVIT
+534 GDVVT
-539 PEAIENAKRLLQ
+539 AEAIDNAKRLLH

>member
-16 TQVDFE
+16 TIVDFD

-54 LVRKGCKKAVIEGVF
+54 LVRKGSKKAVIEGVF
-69 DMNDHIERIL
+69 DMNDSIQKIL
-79 DELNIACD
+79 DELNIDGD
-87 DDLIITKEIMD
+87 DDLIITKEILD

-115 LKQIAPCLLDIHS
+115 LKQVAPYLLDIHS
-128 QYQTQEIFNVKNH
+128 QYQTQDIFNVKNH

-150 HQDDALLS
+150 HQDGSLLS
-158 EYQKYYFEYKKI
+158 EYHKHYFEYKKI
-170 SQKIKKLEHC
+170 SQKIKKLEQ
-180 EITVSESSTGL
+180 EDLSDERIEYYQKQYD
-191 WEIKPNKTPLKD
+191 ELKD

-211 DSLED
+211 DQLEE
-216 ELRMMKNYESMHG
+216 ELRMMKNYESMHK
-229 YMTAFNEA
+229 YMTDFNGA
-237 MSERQGA
+237 MSDKQGA
-244 LSQINDALGAL
+244 LNQINDALSAL
-255 GHMSD
+255 GHMNDTES
-260 SETFSSLYDEFYNEY
+260 FSALYDEFYNQY

-311 LQRKYGYSCDDIY
+311 LQRKYGYSVDDIY

-336 SLNRE
+336 ALNRE

-350 KDQSYKLAYQV
+350 KDQAYHEAYQI
-361 AEKLTALR
+361 ASKLTSLR
-369 EEQGNIFVDALEKEL
+369 EEQGLIFVDALEKEL
-384 QDLYL
+384 KDLYL
-389 PNAKLKI
+389 PDAKLKV
-396 DIKECNLNDT
+396 DIKECSLSDT

-436 RLMLAIKTITMS
+436 RLMLAIKTITMNQNQM
-448 KTDINTLVFD
+448 NTLVFD

-473 QKMHSIALNNQVLC
+473 LKMHSISLNNQVLC

-502 AIKKQTQD
+502 AIKKLSHD
-510 EETYSSLAV
+510 EETYSTLAV
-519 LDEDERIEEIAKMLS
+519 LSEDERIEEIAKMLS
-534 GDVIT
+534 GDVVT
-539 PEAIENAKRLLQ
+539 AEAIDNAKRLLH

>member
-16 TQVDFE
+16 TTVDFD

-54 LVRKGCKKAVIEGVF
+54 LVRKGSKKAVIEGVF
-69 DMNDHIERIL
+69 DMNDSIQKIL
-79 DELNIACD
+79 DELNID
-87 DDLIITKEIMD
+87 GDNDLIITKEILV

-115 LKQIAPCLLDIHS
+115 LKQVAPYLLDIHS

-150 HQDDALLS
+150 HQDDSLLS
-158 EYQKYYFEYKKI
+158 EYHKHYFEYKKI
-170 SQKIKKLEHC
+170 SQKIKKLEQ
-180 EITVSESSTGL
+180 EDLSDERIEYYQKQYD
-191 WEIKPNKTPLKD
+191 ELKD

-211 DSLED
+211 DQLEE
-216 ELRMMKNYESMHG
+216 ELRMMKNYESMHK
-229 YMTAFNEA
+229 YMTDFNGA
-237 MSERQGA
+237 MSDKQGA
-244 LSQINDALGAL
+244 LNQINDALSAL
-255 GHMSD
+255 GHMNDTES
-260 SETFSSLYDEFYNEY
+260 FSALYDEFYNQY

-311 LQRKYGYSCDDIY
+311 LQRKYGYSVDDIY

-336 SLNRE
+336 ALNRE

-350 KDQSYKLAYQV
+350 KDQAYHEAYQI
-361 AEKLTALR
+361 ASKLTSLR
-369 EEQGNIFVDALEKEL
+369 EEQGLIFVDALEKEL
-384 QDLYL
+384 KDLYL
-389 PNAKLKI
+389 PDAKLKV
-396 DIKECNLNDT
+396 DIKECSLSDT

-436 RLMLAIKTITMS
+436 RLMLAIKTITMNQNQM
-448 KTDINTLVFD
+448 NTLVFD

-473 QKMHSIALNNQVLC
+473 LKMHSISLNNQVLC

-502 AIKKQTQD
+502 AIKKLSHD
-510 EETYSSLAV
+510 EETYSTLAV
-519 LDEDERIEEIAKMLS
+519 LSEDERIEEIAKMLS
-534 GDVIT
+534 GDVVT
-539 PEAIENAKRLLQ
+539 AEAIDNAKRLLH

>member
-16 TQVDFE
+16 TTVDFD

-54 LVRKGCKKAVIEGVF
+54 LVRKGSKKAVIEGVF
-69 DMNDHIERIL
+69 DMNDSIQKIL
-79 DELNIACD
+79 DELNIDGD
-87 DDLIITKEIMD
+87 DDLIITKEILD

-115 LKQIAPCLLDIHS
+115 LKQVAPYLLDIHS

-150 HQDDALLS
+150 HQDDSLLS
-158 EYQKYYFEYKKI
+158 EYHKHYFEYKKI
-170 SQKIKKLEHC
+170 SQKSKKLEQ
-180 EITVSESSTGL
+180 EDLSDERIEYYQKQYD
-191 WEIKPNKTPLKD
+191 ELKD

-211 DSLED
+211 DQLEE
-216 ELRMMKNYESMHG
+216 ELRMMKNYESMHK
-229 YMTAFNEA
+229 YMTDFNGA
-237 MSERQGA
+237 MSDKQGA
-244 LSQINDALGAL
+244 LNQINDALSAL
-255 GHMSD
+255 SHMNDTES
-260 SETFSSLYDEFYNEY
+260 FSALYDEFYNQY

-311 LQRKYGYSCDDIY
+311 LQRKYGYSVDDIY

-336 SLNRE
+336 ALNRE

-350 KDQSYKLAYQV
+350 KDQAYHEAYQI
-361 AEKLTALR
+361 ASKLTSLR
-369 EEQGNIFVDALEKEL
+369 EEQGLIFVDALEKEL
-384 QDLYL
+384 KDLYL
-389 PNAKLKI
+389 PDAKLKV
-396 DIKECNLNDT
+396 DIKECSLSDT

-436 RLMLAIKTITMS
+436 RLMLAIKTITMNQNQM
-448 KTDINTLVFD
+448 NTLVFD

-473 QKMHSIALNNQVLC
+473 LKMHSISLNNQVLC
-487 ITHLPQVAIHADHHY
+487 ITHLPQVVIHADHHY
-502 AIKKQTQD
+502 AIKKLSHD
-510 EETYSSLAV
+510 EETYSTLAV
-519 LDEDERIEEIAKMLS
+519 LSEDERIEEIAKMLS
-534 GDVIT
+534 GDVVT
-539 PEAIENAKRLLQ
+539 AEAIDNAKRLLH

>member
-16 TQVDFE
+16 TTVDFE

-54 LVRKGCKKAVIEGVF
+54 LVRKGSKKAVIEGVF
-69 DMNDHIERIL
+69 DMNDSIQTIL
-79 DELNIACD
+79 DELNIVAD
-87 DDLIITKEIMD
+87 DDLVITKEIMD

-115 LKQIAPCLLDIHS
+115 LKQVAPCLLDIHS

-150 HQDDALLS
+150 HQDDSLLS
-158 EYQKYYFEYKKI
+158 EYQKHYFEYKKI
-170 SQKIKKLEHC
+170 SQKIKKLEQ
-180 EITVSESSTGL
+180 EDLSDERIEYYQKQYD
-191 WEIKPNKTPLKD
+191 ELKD
-203 FEYTDEII
+203 FEYTDEMI
-211 DSLED
+211 DDLEE
-216 ELRMMKNYESMHG
+216 ELKMMKNYESMHG
-229 YMTAFNEA
+229 YMNTFNEA

-244 LSQINDALGAL
+244 LSQINEAIGAL

-260 SETFSSLYDEFYNEY
+260 NETFSSLYDEFYNQY
-275 YSMQDIVDRI
+275 YSMQDVVDRI

-311 LQRKYGYSCDDIY
+311 LQRKYGYSVDDIY
-324 QAQTELKEKLDA
+324 QAQTELKEKLEA

-341 DVLADLNKQ
+341 DVLAGLNKQ
-350 KDQSYKLAYQV
+350 KEESYQDAYKV
-361 AEKLTALR
+361 AQKLTALR
-369 EEQGNIFVDALEKEL
+369 EEQGLLFVETLEKEL
-384 QDLYL
+384 KDLYL
-389 PNAKLKI
+389 PDAKLKV

-436 RLMLAIKTITMS
+436 RLMLGIKTITMNQNQM
-448 KTDINTLVFD
+448 NTLVFD

-473 QKMHSIALNNQVLC
+473 QKMHSISLNNQVLC

-502 AIKKQTQD
+502 AIKKLTKDD
-510 EETYSSLAV
+510 ETFSTLAV
-519 LDEDERIEEIAKMLS
+519 LSEDERIEEIAKMLS

-539 PEAIENAKRLLQ
+539 PEAIDNAKRLLQ

>member
-16 TQVDFE
+16 TTVDFD

-54 LVRKGCKKAVIEGVF
+54 LVRKGSKKAVIEGVF
-69 DMNDHIERIL
+69 DMNDSIQKIL
-79 DELNIACD
+79 DELNIDGD
-87 DDLIITKEIMD
+87 DDLIITKEILV

-115 LKQIAPCLLDIHS
+115 LKQVAPYLLDIHS

-150 HQDDALLS
+150 HQDDSLLS
-158 EYQKYYFEYKKI
+158 EYHKHYFEYKKI
-170 SQKIKKLEHC
+170 SQKIKKLEQ
-180 EITVSESSTGL
+180 EDLSDERIEYYQKQYD
-191 WEIKPNKTPLKD
+191 ELKD

-211 DSLED
+211 DQLEE
-216 ELRMMKNYESMHG
+216 ELRMMKNYESMHK
-229 YMTAFNEA
+229 YMTDFNGA
-237 MSERQGA
+237 MSDKQGA
-244 LSQINDALGAL
+244 LNQINDALSAL
-255 GHMSD
+255 GHMNDTES
-260 SETFSSLYDEFYNEY
+260 FSALYDEFYNQY

-311 LQRKYGYSCDDIY
+311 LQRKYGYSVDDIY

-336 SLNRE
+336 ALNRE

-350 KDQSYKLAYQV
+350 KDQAYHEAYQI
-361 AEKLTALR
+361 ASKLTSLR
-369 EEQGNIFVDALEKEL
+369 EEQGLIFVDALEKEL
-384 QDLYL
+384 KDLYL
-389 PNAKLKI
+389 PDAKLKV
-396 DIKECNLNDT
+396 DIKECSLSDT

-436 RLMLAIKTITMS
+436 RLMLAIKTITMNQNQM
-448 KTDINTLVFD
+448 NTLVFD
-458 EIDTGVSGKVADAIG
+458 EIDTGVSGKVADSIG
-473 QKMHSIALNNQVLC
+473 LKMHSISLNNQVLC

-502 AIKKQTQD
+502 AIKKLSHD
-510 EETYSSLAV
+510 EETYSTLAV
-519 LDEDERIEEIAKMLS
+519 LSEDERIEEIAKMLS
-534 GDVIT
+534 GDVVT
-539 PEAIENAKRLLQ
+539 AEAIDNAKRLLH

>member
-16 TQVDFE
+16 TTVDFD

-54 LVRKGCKKAVIEGVF
+54 LVRKGSKKAVIEGVF
-69 DMNDHIERIL
+69 DMNDSIQKIL
-79 DELNIACD
+79 DELNIDGD
-87 DDLIITKEIMD
+87 DDLIITKEILD

-115 LKQIAPCLLDIHS
+115 LKQVAPYLLDIHS

-150 HQDDALLS
+150 HQDDSLLS
-158 EYQKYYFEYKKI
+158 EYHKHYFEYKKI
-170 SQKIKKLEHC
+170 SQKIKKLEQ
-180 EITVSESSTGL
+180 EDLSDERIEYYQKQYD
-191 WEIKPNKTPLKD
+191 ELKD

-211 DSLED
+211 DQLEE
-216 ELRMMKNYESMHG
+216 ELRMMKNYESMHK
-229 YMTAFNEA
+229 YMTDFNGA
-237 MSERQGA
+237 MSDKQGA
-244 LSQINDALGAL
+244 LNQINDALGAL
-255 GHMSD
+255 GHMNDTES
-260 SETFSSLYDEFYNEY
+260 FSALYDEFYNQY

-311 LQRKYGYSCDDIY
+311 LQRKYGYSVDDIY

-336 SLNRE
+336 ALNRE

-350 KDQSYKLAYQV
+350 KDQAYHEAYQI
-361 AEKLTALR
+361 ASKLTSLR
-369 EEQGNIFVDALEKEL
+369 EEQGLIFVDALEKEL
-384 QDLYL
+384 KDLYL
-389 PNAKLKI
+389 PDAKLKV
-396 DIKECNLNDT
+396 DIKECSLSDT

-436 RLMLAIKTITMS
+436 RLMLAIKTITMNQNQM
-448 KTDINTLVFD
+448 NTLVFD

-473 QKMHSIALNNQVLC
+473 LKMHSISLNNQVLC

-502 AIKKQTQD
+502 AIKKLSHD
-510 EETYSSLAV
+510 EETYSTLAV
-519 LDEDERIEEIAKMLS
+519 LSEDERIEEIAKMLS
-534 GDVIT
+534 GDVVT
-539 PEAIENAKRLLQ
+539 AEAIDNAKRLLH

>member
-16 TQVDFE
+16 TTVDFD

-35 KSIIINALEQLCGA
+35 ISIIINALEQLCGA

-54 LVRKGCKKAVIEGVF
+54 LVRKGSKKAVIEGVF
-69 DMNDHIERIL
+69 DMNDSIQKIL
-79 DELNIACD
+79 DELNIDGD
-87 DDLIITKEIMD
+87 DDLIITKEILD

-115 LKQIAPCLLDIHS
+115 LKQVAPYLLDIHS

-141 LKILQSFMN
+141 LKILHSFMN
-150 HQDDALLS
+150 HQDDSLLS
-158 EYQKYYFEYKKI
+158 EYHKHYFEYKKI
-170 SQKIKKLEHC
+170 SQKIKKLEQ
-180 EITVSESSTGL
+180 EDLSDERIEYYQKQYD
-191 WEIKPNKTPLKD
+191 ELKD

-211 DSLED
+211 DQLEE
-216 ELRMMKNYESMHG
+216 ELRMMKNYESMHK
-229 YMTAFNEA
+229 YMTDFNEA
-237 MSERQGA
+237 MSDKQGA
-244 LSQINDALGAL
+244 LNQINDALSAL
-255 GHMSD
+255 GHMNDTES
-260 SETFSSLYDEFYNEY
+260 FSALYDEFYNQY

-285 ETAFDS
+285 GTAFDS

-311 LQRKYGYSCDDIY
+311 LQRKYGYSVDDIY

-336 SLNRE
+336 ALNRE

-350 KDQSYKLAYQV
+350 KDQAYHEAYQI
-361 AEKLTALR
+361 ASKLTSLR
-369 EEQGNIFVDALEKEL
+369 EEQGLIFVDTLEKEL
-384 QDLYL
+384 KDLYL
-389 PNAKLKI
+389 PDAKLKV
-396 DIKECNLNDT
+396 DIKECSLSDT

-436 RLMLAIKTITMS
+436 RLMLAIKTITMNQNQM
-448 KTDINTLVFD
+448 NTLVFD

-473 QKMHSIALNNQVLC
+473 LKMHSISLNNQVLC

-502 AIKKQTQD
+502 AIKKSSHD
-510 EETYSSLAV
+510 EETYSTLAV
-519 LDEDERIEEIAKMLS
+519 LSEDERIEEIAKMLS
-534 GDVIT
+534 GDVVT
-539 PEAIENAKRLLQ
+539 AEAIDNAKRLLH

>member
-16 TQVDFE
+16 TTVDFE

-54 LVRKGCKKAVIEGVF
+54 LVRKGSKKAVIEGVF
-69 DMNDHIERIL
+69 DMNDSIQTIL
-79 DELNIACD
+79 DELNIEAD
-87 DDLIITKEIMD
+87 DDLVITKEIMD

-115 LKQIAPCLLDIHS
+115 LKQVAPCLLDIHS

-141 LKILQSFMN
+141 LKILQLFMN
-150 HQDDALLS
+150 HQDDSLLS

-170 SQKIKKLEHC
+170 SQKIKKLEQ
-180 EITVSESSTGL
+180 EDLSDERIEYYQKQYD
-191 WEIKPNKTPLKD
+191 ELKD
-203 FEYTDEII
+203 FEYTDEMI
-211 DSLED
+211 DDLEE
-216 ELRMMKNYESMHG
+216 ELKMMKNYESMHG
-229 YMTAFNEA
+229 YMNSFNEA

-244 LSQINDALGAL
+244 LSQINEAVGVL

-260 SETFSSLYDEFYNEY
+260 NETFSSLYDEFYNQY

-311 LQRKYGYSCDDIY
+311 LQRKYGYSVDDIY
-324 QAQTELKEKLDA
+324 QAQTELKEKLEA

-350 KDQSYKLAYQV
+350 KDKAYQE
-361 AEKLTALR
+361 AYQIATKLTSLR
-369 EEQGNIFVDALEKEL
+369 EEQGLLFVETLEKEL
-384 QDLYL
+384 KDLYL
-389 PNAKLKI
+389 PDAKLKV
-396 DIKECNLNDT
+396 DIKECNLNDI
-406 GKDDITFMVSM
+406 GKDNITFMVSM
-417 NKGQAFT
+417 NKGQVFT

-436 RLMLAIKTITMS
+436 RLMLGIKTITMNQNQM
-448 KTDINTLVFD
+448 NTLVFD

-473 QKMHSIALNNQVLC
+473 QKMHSISLNNQVLC

-502 AIKKQTQD
+502 AIKKLTKDD
-510 EETYSSLAV
+510 ETFSTLAI
-519 LDEDERIEEIAKMLS
+519 LSEDERIEEIAKMLS

-539 PEAIENAKRLLQ
+539 PEAIDNAKRLLQ

>member
-16 TQVDFE
+16 TTVDFD

-54 LVRKGCKKAVIEGVF
+54 LVRKGSKKAVIEGVF
-69 DMNDHIERIL
+69 DMNDSIQKIL
-79 DELNIACD
+79 DELNIDGD
-87 DDLIITKEIMD
+87 DDLIITKEILD

-115 LKQIAPCLLDIHS
+115 LKQVAPYLLDIHS

-150 HQDDALLS
+150 HQDDSLLS
-158 EYQKYYFEYKKI
+158 EYHKHYFEYKKI
-170 SQKIKKLEHC
+170 SQKIKKLEQ
-180 EITVSESSTGL
+180 EDLSDERIEYYQKQYD
-191 WEIKPNKTPLKD
+191 ELKD

-211 DSLED
+211 DQLEE
-216 ELRMMKNYESMHG
+216 ELRMMKNYESMHK
-229 YMTAFNEA
+229 YMTDFNEA
-237 MSERQGA
+237 MSDKQGA
-244 LSQINDALGAL
+244 LNQINDALSAL
-255 GHMSD
+255 GHMNDTES
-260 SETFSSLYDEFYNEY
+260 FSALYDEFYNQY

-285 ETAFDS
+285 GTAFDS

-299 NELQEELFTIHR
+299 NELQAELFTIHR
-311 LQRKYGYSCDDIY
+311 LQRKYGYSVDDIY

-336 SLNRE
+336 ALNRE

-350 KDQSYKLAYQV
+350 KDQAYHEAYQI
-361 AEKLTALR
+361 ASKLTSLR
-369 EEQGNIFVDALEKEL
+369 EEQGLIFVDTLEKEL
-384 QDLYL
+384 KDLYL
-389 PNAKLKI
+389 PDAKLKV
-396 DIKECNLNDT
+396 DIKECSLSDT

-436 RLMLAIKTITMS
+436 RLMLAIKTITMNQNQM
-448 KTDINTLVFD
+448 NTLVFD

-473 QKMHSIALNNQVLC
+473 LKMHSISLNNQVLC

-502 AIKKQTQD
+502 AIKKSSHD
-510 EETYSSLAV
+510 EETYSTLAV
-519 LDEDERIEEIAKMLS
+519 LSEDERIEEIAKMLS
-534 GDVIT
+534 GDVVT
-539 PEAIENAKRLLQ
+539 AEAIDNAKRLLH

>member
-16 TQVDFE
+16 TTVDFD

-54 LVRKGCKKAVIEGVF
+54 LVRKGSKKAVIEGVF
-69 DMNDHIERIL
+69 DMNDSIQKIL
-79 DELNIACD
+79 DELNIDGD
-87 DDLIITKEIMD
+87 DDLIITKEILD

-115 LKQIAPCLLDIHS
+115 LKQVAPYLLDIHS

-150 HQDDALLS
+150 HQDDSLLS
-158 EYQKYYFEYKKI
+158 EYHKHYFEYKKI
-170 SQKIKKLEHC
+170 SQKIKKLEQ
-180 EITVSESSTGL
+180 EDLSDERIEYYQKQYD
-191 WEIKPNKTPLKD
+191 ELKD

-211 DSLED
+211 DQLEE
-216 ELRMMKNYESMHG
+216 ELRMMKNYESMHK
-229 YMTAFNEA
+229 YMTDFNGA
-237 MSERQGA
+237 MSDKQGA
-244 LSQINDALGAL
+244 LNQINDALSAL
-255 GHMSD
+255 GHMNDTES
-260 SETFSSLYDEFYNEY
+260 FSALYDEFYNQY

-311 LQRKYGYSCDDIY
+311 LQRKYGYSVDDIY
-324 QAQTELKEKLDA
+324 QAQKELKEKLDSA
-336 SLNRE
+336 LNRE

-350 KDQSYKLAYQV
+350 KDQAYHEAYQI
-361 AEKLTALR
+361 ASKLTSLR
-369 EEQGNIFVDALEKEL
+369 EEQGLIFVDALEKEL
-384 QDLYL
+384 KDLYL
-389 PNAKLKI
+389 PDAKLKV
-396 DIKECNLNDT
+396 DIKECSLSDT

-436 RLMLAIKTITMS
+436 RLMLAIKTITMNQNQM
-448 KTDINTLVFD
+448 NTLVFD

-473 QKMHSIALNNQVLC
+473 LKMHSISLNNQVLC

-502 AIKKQTQD
+502 AIKKLSHD
-510 EETYSSLAV
+510 EETYSTLAV
-519 LDEDERIEEIAKMLS
+519 LSEDERIEEIAKMLS
-534 GDVIT
+534 GDVVT
-539 PEAIENAKRLLQ
+539 AEAIDNAKRLLH

>member
-16 TQVDFE
+16 TTVDFD

-54 LVRKGCKKAVIEGVF
+54 LVRKGSKKAVIEGVF
-69 DMNDHIERIL
+69 DMNDSIQKIL
-79 DELNIACD
+79 DELNIDGD
-87 DDLIITKEIMD
+87 DDLIITKEILD

-115 LKQIAPCLLDIHS
+115 LKQVAPYLLDIHS

-141 LKILQSFMN
+141 LKMLQSFMN
-150 HQDDALLS
+150 HQDDSLLS
-158 EYQKYYFEYKKI
+158 EYHKHYFEYKKI
-170 SQKIKKLEHC
+170 SQKIKKLEQ
-180 EITVSESSTGL
+180 EDLSDERIEYYQKQYD
-191 WEIKPNKTPLKD
+191 ELKD

-211 DSLED
+211 DQLEE
-216 ELRMMKNYESMHG
+216 ELRMMKNYESMHK
-229 YMTAFNEA
+229 YMTDFNGA
-237 MSERQGA
+237 MSDKQGA
-244 LSQINDALGAL
+244 LNQINDALSAL
-255 GHMSD
+255 GHMNDTES
-260 SETFSSLYDEFYNEY
+260 FSALYDEFYNQY

-311 LQRKYGYSCDDIY
+311 LQRKYGYSVDDIY

-336 SLNRE
+336 ALNRE

-350 KDQSYKLAYQV
+350 KDQAYHEAYQI
-361 AEKLTALR
+361 ASKLTSLR
-369 EEQGNIFVDALEKEL
+369 EEQGLIFVDALEKEL
-384 QDLYL
+384 KDLYL
-389 PNAKLKI
+389 PDAKLKV
-396 DIKECNLNDT
+396 DIKECSLSDT

-436 RLMLAIKTITMS
+436 RLMLAIKTITMNQNQM
-448 KTDINTLVFD
+448 NTLVFD

-473 QKMHSIALNNQVLC
+473 LKMHSISLNNQVLC

-502 AIKKQTQD
+502 AIKKLSHD
-510 EETYSSLAV
+510 EETYSTLAV
-519 LDEDERIEEIAKMLS
+519 LSEDERIEEIAKMLS
-534 GDVIT
+534 GDVVT
-539 PEAIENAKRLLQ
+539 AEAIDNAKRLLH

>member
-16 TQVDFE
+16 TTVDFD

-54 LVRKGCKKAVIEGVF
+54 LVRKGSKKAVIEGVF
-69 DMNDHIERIL
+69 DMNDSIQKIL
-79 DELNIACD
+79 DELNIDGD
-87 DDLIITKEIMD
+87 DDLIITKEVLD

-115 LKQIAPCLLDIHS
+115 LKQVAPYLLDIHS

-150 HQDDALLS
+150 HQDDSLLS
-158 EYQKYYFEYKKI
+158 EYHKHYFEYKKI
-170 SQKIKKLEHC
+170 SQKIKKLEQ
-180 EITVSESSTGL
+180 EDLSDERIEYYQKQYD
-191 WEIKPNKTPLKD
+191 ELKD

-211 DSLED
+211 DQLEE
-216 ELRMMKNYESMHG
+216 ELRMMKNYESMHK
-229 YMTAFNEA
+229 YMTDFNEA
-237 MSERQGA
+237 MSDKQGA
-244 LSQINDALGAL
+244 LNQINDALSAL
-255 GHMSD
+255 GHMNDTES
-260 SETFSSLYDEFYNEY
+260 FSALYDEFYNQY

-311 LQRKYGYSCDDIY
+311 LQRKYGYSVDDIY

-336 SLNRE
+336 ALNRE

-350 KDQSYKLAYQV
+350 KNQAYHEAYQI
-361 AEKLTALR
+361 ASKLTSLR
-369 EEQGNIFVDALEKEL
+369 EEQGLIFVDTLEKEL
-384 QDLYL
+384 KDLYL
-389 PNAKLKI
+389 PDAKLKV
-396 DIKECNLNDT
+396 DIKECSLSDT

-436 RLMLAIKTITMS
+436 RLMLGIKTITMNQNQM
-448 KTDINTLVFD
+448 NTLVFD

-473 QKMHSIALNNQVLC
+473 LKMHSISLNNQVLC

-502 AIKKQTQD
+502 AIKKSSHD
-510 EETYSSLAV
+510 EETYSTLAV
-519 LDEDERIEEIAKMLS
+519 LSEDERIEEIAKMLS
-534 GDVIT
+534 GDVVT
-539 PEAIENAKRLLQ
+539 AEAIDNAKRLLQ

>member
-16 TQVDFE
+16 TTVDFD

-54 LVRKGCKKAVIEGVF
+54 LVRKGSKKAVIEGVF
-69 DMNDHIERIL
+69 DMNDSIQKIL
-79 DELNIACD
+79 DELNIDGD
-87 DDLIITKEIMD
+87 DDLIITKEILD

-115 LKQIAPCLLDIHS
+115 LKQVAPYLLDIHS

-141 LKILQSFMN
+141 LRILQSFMN
-150 HQDDALLS
+150 HQDDSLLS
-158 EYQKYYFEYKKI
+158 EYHKHYFEYKKI
-170 SQKIKKLEHC
+170 SQKIKKLEQ
-180 EITVSESSTGL
+180 EDLSDERIEYYQKQYD
-191 WEIKPNKTPLKD
+191 ELKD

-211 DSLED
+211 DQLEE
-216 ELRMMKNYESMHG
+216 ELRMMKNYESMHK
-229 YMTAFNEA
+229 YMTDFNGA
-237 MSERQGA
+237 MSDKQGA
-244 LSQINDALGAL
+244 LNQINDALSAL
-255 GHMSD
+255 GHMNDTES
-260 SETFSSLYDEFYNEY
+260 FSALYDEFYNQY

-311 LQRKYGYSCDDIY
+311 LQRKYGYSVDDIY

-336 SLNRE
+336 ALNRE

-350 KDQSYKLAYQV
+350 KDQAYHEAYQI
-361 AEKLTALR
+361 ASKLTSLR
-369 EEQGNIFVDALEKEL
+369 EEQGLIFVDALEKEL
-384 QDLYL
+384 KDLYL
-389 PNAKLKI
+389 PDAKLKV
-396 DIKECNLNDT
+396 DIKECSLSDT

-436 RLMLAIKTITMS
+436 RLMLAIKTITMNQNQM
-448 KTDINTLVFD
+448 NTLVFD

-473 QKMHSIALNNQVLC
+473 LKMHSISLNNQVLC

-502 AIKKQTQD
+502 AIKKLSHD
-510 EETYSSLAV
+510 EETYSTLAV
-519 LDEDERIEEIAKMLS
+519 LSEDERIEEIAKMLS
-534 GDVIT
+534 GDVVT
-539 PEAIENAKRLLQ
+539 AEAIDNAKRLLH